1 MFDKIKSSLLQNVH
15 SVDVLFGFLW
25 LYGWFHNA
33 ELSAK
38 YDLTALTTFFGVVR
52 ASILA
57 DRVNDSVNNSEN
69 FKPPGGKIL

>member
-1 MFDKIKSSLLQNVH
+1 MLGKIKSVVLQNVH
-15 SVDVLFGFLW
+15 SVDVLFACLW

-33 ELSAK
+33 ELSTK

-57 DRVNDSVNNSEN
+57 DRVNDSVNNSEK
-69 FKPPGGKIL
+69 FKPPGGKI